1 MNILRDAAAR
11 VIPSQDDHIHYKM
24 REAINYSDI
33 QDLEGI
39 WYICAAHIS
48 AV

>member
-1 MNILRDAAAR
+1 MLRGVAAG
-11 VIPSQDDHIHYKM
+11 VNPSQDDHVHYEM
-24 REAINYSDI
+24 RDAINYSDI

-39 WYICAAHIS
+39 CYICAAHIN